1 MANYLKS
8 EQVRVYPSAYRGYTS
23 DTNVIINPEAR
34 IPSEY
39 NVTKQ
44 TFNVADTFV
53 VKPSFAYNTGW
64 QDTDAINELV
74 FVIHGYCFTIT
85 NFKIADLGLEGSSVY
100 ATIRLEDKNTTA
112 DFDPLTDYA
121 NTCLAPYAS
130 GNQRLDEASGDDYE
144 FKGLYFSDTLPTTAL
159 NTYSIKLFE
168 LRADSKFY
176 IVKSS
181 YIKIDSYNISNIGSD
196 EALDECFSTDKIQI
210 NNETKTLELT
220 VKDIPTDAEET
231 IGKITENT
239 FEFNKDIELSG
250 DSNHLLGPGGALSP
264 VVNFDTRGFTLETY
278 QGAYVNHSTDAW
290 SLRSVFKDSQG
301 DIAYMTDL
309 GTDGFTIDVKAGHIE
324 DYFTDTPADEEE
336 AKNILS
342 VTKDGIQMKVPVTA
356 NSNITT
362 ASAFI
367 GKVGAPFANK
377 NAGYFTN
384 LTISPNSP
392 TDITAVDNIKINGT
406 GQILVNAAA
415 SFAPCIK
422 VANGYVEAQY
432 FNATSDRR
440 LKENI
445 EEFQYNKSILDLP
458 VVEFNFKGNKEKHI
472 GCIAQDLQELYPN
485 LVHEDKDGY
494 LSIEENK
501 LVYLLLEEVKKLR
514 EEINKLKGE

>member
-1 MANYLKS
+1 
-8 EQVRVYPSAYRGYTS
+8 
-23 DTNVIINPEAR
+23 
-34 IPSEY
+34 
-39 NVTKQ
+39 
-44 TFNVADTFV
+44 
-53 VKPSFAYNTGW
+53 
-64 QDTDAINELV
+64 
-74 FVIHGYCFTIT
+74 
-85 NFKIADLGLEGSSVY
+85 
-100 ATIRLEDKNTTA
+100 
-112 DFDPLTDYA
+112 
-121 NTCLAPYAS
+121 
-130 GNQRLDEASGDDYE
+130 
-144 FKGLYFSDTLPTTAL
+144 
-159 NTYSIKLFE
+159 
-168 LRADSKFY
+168 
-176 IVKSS
+176 
-181 YIKIDSYNISNIGSD
+181 
-196 EALDECFSTDKIQI
+196 
-210 NNETKTLELT
+210 
-220 VKDIPTDAEET
+220 
-231 IGKITENT
+231 
-239 FEFNKDIELSG
+239 
-250 DSNHLLGPGGALSP
+250 
-264 VVNFDTRGFTLETY
+264 
-278 QGAYVNHSTDAW
+278 
-290 SLRSVFKDSQG
+290 
-301 DIAYMTDL
+301 MTDL